1 MLSCWDV
8 DPEQRPTFTQLVT
21 TITSVLDPLADYLD
35 VTTFVTGQ
43 QETGTTTMGSQL
55 VENDEEHISQGEWQ
69 TTDTLFQAGGH
80 VEKNED
86 AENCT
91 NEE

>member
-1 MLSCWDV
+1 
-8 DPEQRPTFTQLVT
+8 
-21 TITSVLDPLADYLD
+21 
-35 VTTFVTGQ
+35 
-43 QETGTTTMGSQL
+43 MGSQL